1 MFISHTNFEF
11 YTPSPYNCAMQE
23 IVQVIT
29 TTNSSDVA
37 EKIAKNLLEKKLA
50 ACVQIIIPVR
60 SLYWW
65 QGKIEDENEVIIFI
79 KTRRELYKELEV
91 EIKNCH
97 NYTIPEILC
106 FPVIEGN
113 PDYLDWVY
121 SVTKHPINENS

>member
-1 MFISHTNFEF
+1 MR
-11 YTPSPYNCAMQE
+11 E

-29 TTNSSDVA
+29 TTNSKELA

-50 ACVQIIIPVR
+50 GCVQIVSPVR

-65 QGKIEDENEVIIFI
+65 QGKIEEDNEVIIFI
-79 KTRRELYKELEV
+79 KTRKELYQELEA

-97 NYTIPEILC
+97 NYTVPEILC

-113 PDYLDWVY
+113 PDYLEWLN
-121 SVTKHPINENS
+121 SVTKHIVNENQ